1 MRDQQWLFFKATL
14 TDPYVDEL
22 IRHMEKTYTPIDASV
37 GFKEE
42 AKNKSDIRVSEV
54 RWIDV
59 NREKTMSD
67 MLWTYINR
75 ANRDSF
81 DVDVRYLN
89 EVQYT
94 TYDGDKQAHYDWH
107 HDVDFKNNQPYH
119 RKLSLTLQLSNPD
132 EYEGG
137 DFEFDGD
144 IDQLPP
150 EYKEKGTILIFPS
163 FYRHRVSPVTQ
174 GTRKALVAWFEG
186 PHWR

>member
-1 MRDQQWLFFKATL
+1 MRHEQWLFFRASL
-14 TDPYVDEL
+14 SDNWVDDFCSHIEQ
-22 IRHMEKTYTPIDASV
+22 TYHSQDASV
-37 GFKEE
+37 GFKDE
-42 AKNKSDIRVSEV
+42 AEKTSYRESKV

-59 NREKTMSD
+59 NKEKSMVET
-67 MLWTYINR
+67 LWSYVNR

-94 TYDGDKQAHYDWH
+94 TYYGTNKGHYDWH
-107 HDVDFKNNQPYH
+107 HDVDFRNNQPYH
-119 RKLSLTLQLSNPD
+119 RKLSVTVQLSD
-132 EYEGG
+132 ASEYEGG

-150 EYKEKGTILIFPS
+150 EHKEKGTVLVFPS
-163 FYRHRVSPVTQ
+163 FYRHRVKPVTK
-174 GTRKALVAWFEG
+174 GTRKSLVAWFEG